1 MPGIVSN
8 IHVDEG
14 PLREGSD
21 VVGAC
26 QNENA
31 GESLRDDS
39 IIQFCVSP
47 WIDESFNDFP
57 AAQNG
62 RTVH

>member
-8 IHVDEG
+8 IHVDEAG
-14 PLREGSD
+14 PLREGAS
-21 VVGAC
+21 
-26 QNENA
+26 QSENA
-31 GESLRDDS
+31 MPTEGEFLRDDS

-47 WIDESFNDFP
+47 CIDESFNDFP